1 MGAIGYLYKRTLVNK
16 TKAALRKPVT
26 YFLLVMVVFYFTA
39 VPLSLKNLVAGTGID
54 TPEGM
59 AGMLTVI
66 AFWLIPANLIA
77 YAKRRGLVYRGSDVH
92 FLFPAPVSPKR
103 VLLYAFLRT
112 LFMQILINLFAVI
125 CGGML
130 FLVDGWKLALYFV
143 FSIFVE
149 NLLEGS
155 IMLLLYGS
163 ERMQEKQRRLVVKAA
178 YGLVIILLAMGV
190 CTYLQEGLTTN
201 ILSRFLHSDMIQ
213 MVPLVGWYIAVVH
226 LLFLG
231 PTAVNVAGTVCYGV
245 FLIAMVAAAWRMK
258 CTGGY
263 YEDAMKFADD
273 YEEVLASR
281 NQGDNGVKRL
291 GKKQKFNKA
300 SIRWRGKGAAALF
313 YRQLLEYK
321 KSRYFIFDINTV
333 VALLAGAGL
342 SYLYKSE
349 GGFGGLEN
357 YRAFIVPAIAA
368 YMIFIFTGFGGK
380 WAKELKSPYTYLLP
394 DSPFKKLLAATMIQ
408 HVQSLVNGC
417 LITVPCAVVIGLS
430 PAEALLTILF
440 YMALSGG
447 KLYSLAVAQVVA
459 GSSIGNTGRQLIQML
474 LLCIA
479 IFVSVMGAILG
490 MSVGGVLLALG
501 IMDLFLILF
510 TAIYMVIA
518 TLNFY
523 NIET

>member
-1 MGAIGYLYKRTLVNK
+1 MGAIGYLYKKTLINK
-16 TKAALRKPVT
+16 AKAALRKPAA
-26 YFLLVMVVFYFTA
+26 YLLLVMILFYFTA
-39 VPLSLKNLVAGTGID
+39 VPMSLKTLVAGTGID

-59 AGMLTVI
+59 AGMLTLI
-66 AFWLIPANLIA
+66 AFWMIPANLIA

-103 VLLYAFLRT
+103 VLIYAYLRT
-112 LFMQILINLFAVI
+112 LFMQILINLFAMV

-130 FLVDGWKLALYFV
+130 FLVDGWRLTVYFV

-163 ERMQEKQRRLVVKAA
+163 ERMRERHRRLVVKAA
-178 YGLVIILLAMGV
+178 YGLAAILILMAV
-190 CTYLQEGLTTN
+190 YTYLQEGPTTKV
-201 ILSRFLHSDMIQ
+201 LSRFLHSDMVQ
-213 MVPLVGWYIAVVH
+213 MVPVIGWYIAVVH
-226 LLFLG
+226 LLFIG
-231 PTAVNVAGTVCYGV
+231 STAVNVAGCVCYGL
-245 FLIAMVAAAWRMK
+245 FLTAMLAAAWRMK
-258 CTGGY
+258 CTGAY

-281 NQGDNGVKRL
+281 NQGDAVRRL
-291 GKKQKFNKA
+291 GKKQKFNQA

-321 KSRYFIFDINTV
+321 KSRFFIFDINTAA
-333 VALLAGAGL
+333 ALIAGAGL
-342 SYLYKSE
+342 SYLYKSG
-349 GGFGGLEN
+349 GGFGELEN
-357 YRAFIVPAIAA
+357 YRAFIVPAVAA
-368 YMIFIFTGFGGK
+368 YMLFIFTGFGGK

-394 DSPFKKLLAATMIQ
+394 DSPFKKLLAATMMQ
-408 HVQSLVNGC
+408 HVQSLLNGC
-417 LITVPCAVVIGLS
+417 LMTVPCSVVIGLR
-430 PAEALLTILF
+430 PAEALLAILF
-440 YMALSGG
+440 YMALSAGR
-447 KLYSLAVAQVVA
+447 LYSLAVAQVIA
-459 GSSIGNTGRQLIQML
+459 GSALGNTGRQLIQMVL
-474 LLCIA
+474 LSIA